1 MADFSS
7 AEKIKRKGNRIS
19 GKEEA
24 ARVKGKEKDR
34 DDQFRG
40 GDQASG

>member
-19 GKEEA
+19 GKEQA
-24 ARVKGKEKDR
+24 VRVTGKRKGER
-34 DDQFRG
+34 QG
-40 GDQASG
+40 

>member
-7 AEKIKRKGNRIS
+7 AEKIKRIGNRIS
-19 GKEEA
+19 GEEQA
-24 ARVKGKEKDR
+24 VRVKGREKDR